1 MNTNT
6 QYSSGSHPLEEF
18 VRTRCLSLWHRLEG
32 DGSAAKAELANLR
45 RSVNSRLED
54 CPQVWGTLYEG
65 FPPELLGRQDEPSR
79 SERAAHRA
87 LALFALHQQS
97 KPAVMHRTGTGLGH
111 AVRELAD
118 PTATDQHDA
127 AVLRRFSVLVTSDG
141 AEEFHHY
148 LRGVVQQLRAESV
161 PLDYGLLARDLVGIE
176 SPETAGA
183 VRLRWARQLHSNR
196 KRPRPDDVDAGE
208 ETPSRT
214 NASPD
219 LD

>member
-6 QYSSGSHPLEEF
+6 QHSGGQRLLEEF
-18 VRTRCLSLWHRLEG
+18 VRTRCLSLWRRLEG
-32 DGSAAKAELANLR
+32 NGSAAKAELAQLR
-45 RSVNSRLED
+45 RSVAAQLED
-54 CPQVWGTLYEG
+54 CPQVWAALYEG

-87 LALFALHQQS
+87 LALFSLHQQS
-97 KPAVMHRTGTGLGH
+97 KPVVMHRTGTGLGH

-183 VRLRWARQLHSNR
+183 IRLRWARQLHSGR
-196 KRPRPDDVDAGE
+196 KRQMPDDDGVGK
-208 ETPSRT
+208 
-214 NASPD
+214 
-219 LD
+219 